1 MWGWKVFWS
10 ANLSKSKA
18 TKMRLLRTLSCHV
31 CTIVWSRD
39 SDHRT
44 ERLEKAENVPHE
56 VSPRS
61 YLLGQDQE

>member
-18 TKMRLLRTLSCHV
+18 TKMRLLRTLVMSV
-31 CTIVWSRD
+31 LLYIWSRD

-44 ERLEKAENVPHE
+44 ERLEKAENVSHE